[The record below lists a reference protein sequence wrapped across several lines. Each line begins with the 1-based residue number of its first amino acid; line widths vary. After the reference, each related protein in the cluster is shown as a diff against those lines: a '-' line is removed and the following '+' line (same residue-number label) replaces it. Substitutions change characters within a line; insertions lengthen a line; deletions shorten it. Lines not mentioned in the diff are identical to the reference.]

1 MYDIDITARI
11 PCALLYECNV
21 RDNYSKVTKCTVYRD
36 VILFL
41 FSICKNDGKVMLIHF
56 FTLFPLNKFGT

>member
-1 MYDIDITARI
+1 MYDIDITTRI
-11 PCALLYECNV
+11 PCELLSECSV

-41 FSICKNDGKVMLIHF
+41 
-56 FTLFPLNKFGT
+56 LFNMQKQW